1 MKLKRLITLFAALG
15 FALLLYKPA
24 EASRKLLDRIVAVVN
39 GEVIAWS
46 ELMEF
51 IPAQMLE
58 SVETLPAEKKEMA
71 ISLIE
76 SESLDKMIE
85 ARLQLQEAKRLR
97 LSVGDAEVDAAI
109 DDIKAKY
116 ELNDDDLLKTLE
128 GQKLT
133 FERYRSNLKEQL
145 IVSRVVNDVV
155 KSKVV
160 VSEEEVDER
169 LKEEYPELVPG
180 KSEARLRLIC
190 LKHGAERTE
199 QEAMELADEIKK
211 RCEAGEN
218 FDELAKLYSSDPSAE
233 SGGDLGFV
241 RRGTILPEIEDAAF
255 SLDAGGISDPLNIDD
270 SVWLIMAESFKD
282 QTSEIYARK
291 EIIRN
296 QLRDSGFQKQ
306 YRTWLARLKGRA
318 SIEIKLK

>member
-1 MKLKRLITLFAALG
+1 MRLKQLIILFLALG
-15 FALLLYKPA
+15 LVLSFYKSS

-46 ELMEF
+46 ELRGA

-58 SVETLPAEKKEMA
+58 SIEKLPAEKKKMA
-71 ISLIE
+71 INLLE
-76 SESLDKMIE
+76 SESLEKMIDV
-85 ARLQLQEAKRLR
+85 RLQVQEAKRLR

-109 DDIKAKY
+109 SDIKTKY
-116 ELNDDDLLKTLE
+116 KLSDDDLLKTLE
-128 GQKLT
+128 EQKLT
-133 FERYRSNLKEQL
+133 LARYRSNLKEQL

-160 VSEEEVDER
+160 VSEEEVNEK
-169 LKEEYPELVPG
+169 LEEEYPELLPG

-190 LKHGAERTE
+190 LKHGEERTK
-199 QEAMELADEIKK
+199 QEAETLADEIKK
-211 RCEAGEN
+211 RCEGGEN

-233 SGGDLGFV
+233 FGGDLGFV

-255 SLDAGGISDPLNIDD
+255 SLDAGGISDPLNVDD
-270 SVWLIMAESFKD
+270 AVWLVMAESFKD
-282 QTSEIYARK
+282 QTSEIYAKK

-296 QLRDSGFQKQ
+296 QLRETGFKKQ
-306 YRTWLARLKGRA
+306 YRAWLDRLKGRA
-318 SIEIKLK
+318 YVEIKLK